1 MVELSQRARSNG
13 HHQTWPSTSGMPLG
27 VGNRLRARSE
37 LTSVHSTQQ
46 NKLLINNEWRPAASG
61 KTMDVVNPA
70 TEEVI
75 ASVPAA
81 EAADLD
87 AAVAAA
93 RAALDG
99 PWGTMSARERGRLVR
114 KLGDRLMERADE
126 VARLETLHNGK
137 PISESRHIEI
147 PAAAEC
153 FEYYAGW
160 SDKVMGETIPVKGN
174 YLTYTL
180 REPIGVVAAIVPWN
194 FPLLL
199 AVVEGGAGA
208 GVRQHRHPEA
218 GEPDAADRAGARR
231 DRGRGRAAA
240 RRAQRHYRRRLEGR
254 SGARRA
260 SRHRQDRVHRRHQHR
275 QGRSC
280 ASAADTLKKI
290 TLELG
295 GKSPNIVL
303 ADADIEAAIRGATIG
318 IFYGKGE
325 VCAAGSRL
333 LVDRSIKDEFI
344 DKLSARA
351 KKMVP
356 GDPMDPKTRFGAISS
371 KKQLETVLR
380 YVETGKKRRRD
391 ARRRRAAGGH
401 RHRQGLLR
409 PADGVRR
416 RQAGDD
422 DLARGDLRPGARRDR
437 VRRSRR
443 GDRDRERH
451 ARTAL
456 AAGVW
461 TRDIKK
467 AHYVARKLQA
477 GTVWINTYNVYDT
490 AAPFGGYKQSG
501 FGREMSAHALEHYT
515 QVKSVW
521 VDLNL

>member
-1 MVELSQRARSNG
+1 MATASVEQK
-13 HHQTWPSTSGMPLG
+13 Q
-27 VGNRLRARSE
+27 
-37 LTSVHSTQQ
+37 
-46 NKLLINNEWRPAASG
+46 LLINNEWRPSSSG

-75 ASVPAA
+75 AAVPAA
-81 EAADLD
+81 DASDVQ
-87 AAVAAA
+87 AAVGAA

-99 PWGTMSARERGRLVR
+99 PWARMSARERGRLVSR
-114 KLGDRLMERADE
+114 LADRLMERADE
-126 VARLETLHNGK
+126 VSRLETLHNGK
-137 PISESRHIEI
+137 PISEARNIEI

-160 SDKVMGETIPVKGN
+160 ADKVMGETIPVKGN
-174 YLTYTL
+174 HLTYTL
-180 REPIGVVAAIVPWN
+180 REPVGVVAAIVPWN

-199 AVVEGGAGA
+199 AAWKIAPALACGNTVILKPASQTPLTALALGEIAIEVGLPPGVLNVVTGPGSTIGQAIVE
-208 GVRQHRHPEA
+208 HPGIDKIA
-218 GEPDAADRAGARR
+218 FTGDTSTGKAIMR
-231 DRGRGRAAA
+231 
-240 RRAQRHYRRRLEGR
+240 
-254 SGARRA
+254 
-260 SRHRQDRVHRRHQHR
+260 
-275 QGRSC
+275 
-280 ASAADTLKKI
+280 SAADTLKRI

-303 ADADIEAAIRGATIG
+303 ADADLEAALRGAAIG

-344 DKLSARA
+344 DKLAART

-356 GDPMDPKTRFGAISS
+356 GDPLDPKTRFGPVSS

-380 YVETGKKRRRD
+380 YIESGKTEGATLVAGGARADIGTGKGYFVQPTVFADVKPEMTISREEIFGPVL
-391 ARRRRAAGGH
+391 AAIDF
-401 RHRQGLLR
+401 
-409 PADGVRR
+409 ADLDEAIAKANDTSYG
-416 RQAGDD
+416 
-422 DLARGDLRPGARRDR
+422 
-437 VRRSRR
+437 
-443 GDRDRERH
+443 
-451 ARTAL
+451 L

-477 GTVWINTYNVYDT
+477 GTVWINTYNQYDT

-521 VDLNL
+521 VDLNM